1 MKEEF
6 ALRRGRSE
14 PARERRRKDTAR
26 GKGMLA
32 VRPPG
37 HGRSCLLFFDS
48 VQLGKEKHLPG
59 GKVTERR
66 SSSESALGWWAGAG
80 VDIGRKPLLED
91 GRRVLVCAEARGTP
105 YSRSP

>member
-14 PARERRRKDTAR
+14 PAQERRRKDTAR

-48 VQLGKEKHLPG
+48 V
-59 GKVTERR
+59 
-66 SSSESALGWWAGAG
+66 
-80 VDIGRKPLLED
+80 
-91 GRRVLVCAEARGTP
+91 
-105 YSRSP
+105 